1 MTAHILHSFDASINN
16 IMQQLQNMALTTQV
30 QLHNSTQCLTQKDQQ
45 LATHV
50 INNDATVDAM
60 QTQLEQLCITTI
72 ALQQPMAQDLRFL
85 VSMIKIA
92 HSLERCS
99 DYAKNNA
106 RQLLDVQEQHALL
119 LPPLLTQMSNHAIQQ
134 LENSIHSLINQDSD
148 LAETVLIQDMR
159 LDQMCLDSFKK
170 LHGQIIVNNLLLP
183 TVTNW
188 MFICKNLERV
198 GDHATN
204 IAECVLYTLTGEL
217 PRLGSGNPRNNQ
229 G

>member
-1 MTAHILHSFDASINN
+1 MTAHILHSFDDSINN
-16 IMQQLQNMALTTQV
+16 IMQQLQNMALATYV
-30 QLHNSTQCLTQKDQQ
+30 QLTNSTQCLTQKDQQ
-45 LATHV
+45 LAAHV
-50 INNDATVDAM
+50 INSDATVDEM
-60 QTQLEQLCITTI
+60 QTQLEQLCIATI

-106 RQLLDVQEQHALL
+106 RQLLDVQDQHELL
-119 LPPLLTQMSNHAIQQ
+119 LPPLLTQLTNHGIQQ
-134 LENSIHSLINQDSD
+134 LENSINSMLRQDVD
-148 LAETVLIQDMR
+148 LAETVLTQDIL
-159 LDQMCLDSFKK
+159 LDQMCLDSFKN

-204 IAECVLYTLTGEL
+204 IAECVLYTLTGASHSSKRT
-217 PRLGSGNPRNNQ
+217 RL
-229 G
+229 